1 MSEPPNESA
10 SERTRSR
17 ERTRVQEDAPVRGV
31 SLDPEGQVP
40 ARDIAPNSS
49 ETGRAAAAVPE
60 VSTSTGR
67 IPRNQDEFQ
76 QQSNQSQRSS
86 RSFISQVTILSV
98 MSIISWISAKWTSM
112 MNYWNGVGSIS
123 SDIIHIFNVIGIL
136 SKSEIKYIVEALGLI
151 SVANIISH

>member
-1 MSEPPNESA
+1 MFYKEITSHDFDHIQHKFDTMSEPPSESA

-76 QQSNQSQRSS
+76 QQSNQSQRS
-86 RSFISQVTILSV
+86 RFHKSQFCQS
-98 MSIISWISAKWTSM
+98 
-112 MNYWNGVGSIS
+112 
-123 SDIIHIFNVIGIL
+123 
-136 SKSEIKYIVEALGLI
+136 
-151 SVANIISH
+151 